1 MERGYPGKPPEAVQP
16 GRADLMSLVER
27 LYALTAE
34 LIERLEQGSDRDEK
48 IGWIDKAL
56 EEREQLLQKLKPPYS
71 EDEKALGKKLLDL
84 NVCMSQLLQKEKAL
98 IQKDI
103 KGLSIKKE
111 SNNKYVNPYQS
122 MATDGMFY
130 DKRK

>member
-1 MERGYPGKPPEAVQP
+1 
-16 GRADLMSLVER
+16 MSTVER
-27 LYALTAE
+27 LYVLTAG
-34 LIERLEQGSDRDEK
+34 LIEKLEQGDERDEK
-48 IGWIDKAL
+48 IGWIEAAL
-56 EEREQLLQKLKPPYS
+56 EEREQLMKEVQPPYS
-71 EDEKALGKKLLDL
+71 EGEKALGKKLLDL
-84 NVCMSQLLQKEKAL
+84 NIRLSQLLQKEKAL

-103 KGLSIKKE
+103 KSLSIKKE

>member
-1 MERGYPGKPPEAVQP
+1 
-16 GRADLMSLVER
+16 MSPVER

-34 LIERLEQGSDRDEK
+34 LVGKLEQVNDRDEK
-48 IGWIDKAL
+48 IGWIEAAID
-56 EEREQLLQKLKPPYS
+56 ERDQLMKEVQPPYS
-71 EDEKALGKKLLDL
+71 EGQKALGKKLLDL
-84 NVCMSQLLQKEKAL
+84 NVRLSQLLQKEKAL

-111 SNNKYVNPYQS
+111 STNKYVNPYQS

>member
-1 MERGYPGKPPEAVQP
+1 
-16 GRADLMSLVER
+16 MSSVER
-27 LYALTAE
+27 LYALTAG
-34 LIERLEQGSDRDEK
+34 LIEKLEQGNDRDEK
-48 IGWIDKAL
+48 IGWIEGVL
-56 EEREQLLQKLKPPYS
+56 EERDQLMKLVQPPYS
-71 EDEKALGKKLLDL
+71 EGEMALGQKLLDL
-84 NVCMSQLLQKEKAL
+84 NIRLSQLLQKEKAL

>member
-1 MERGYPGKPPEAVQP
+1 
-16 GRADLMSLVER
+16 MSSVER

-34 LIERLEQGSDRDEK
+34 LIERLKQGSDRDEK
-48 IGWIDKAL
+48 IGWIEAAL
-56 EEREQLLQKLKPPYS
+56 EERDQLMKETQPPYS
-71 EDEKALGKKLLDL
+71 EGEKALGKKLLDL
-84 NVCMSQLLQKEKAL
+84 NVRLSQLLHKEKAL

-111 SNNKYVNPYQS
+111 STNKYVNPYQS

>member
-1 MERGYPGKPPEAVQP
+1 
-16 GRADLMSLVER
+16 MSSVER
-27 LYALTAE
+27 LYALTAG
-34 LIERLEQGSDRDEK
+34 LIEKLELGNDRDEK
-48 IGWIDKAL
+48 IGWIEGAL
-56 EEREQLLQKLKPPYS
+56 EERDQLMKGLMPPYS
-71 EDEKALGKKLLDL
+71 EGEKALGKKLLDL
-84 NVCMSQLLQKEKAL
+84 NVRLSQLLQKEKAL

>member
-1 MERGYPGKPPEAVQP
+1 
-16 GRADLMSLVER
+16 MSSVER
-27 LYALTAE
+27 LYALTVG
-34 LIERLEQGSDRDEK
+34 LVDRLEQGSDRDEK
-48 IGWIDKAL
+48 IGWIEAAL
-56 EEREQLLQKLKPPYS
+56 EERDQLMQELQPPYS
-71 EDEKALGKKLLDL
+71 EGEKALGKKLLDL
-84 NVCMSQLLQKEKAL
+84 NIRLSQLLQKEKAL

>member
-1 MERGYPGKPPEAVQP
+1 
-16 GRADLMSLVER
+16 MSPVER
-27 LYALTAE
+27 LYAMTAE
-34 LIERLEQGSDRDEK
+34 LIERLEQGNDRDEK
-48 IGWIDKAL
+48 IGWIEGAL
-56 EEREQLLQKLKPPYS
+56 EERDQLMKEIQPPYS
-71 EDEKALGKKLLDL
+71 EGEKLLGKKLLDL
-84 NVCMSQLLQKEKAL
+84 NIRLSQQMQKEKAL

>member
-1 MERGYPGKPPEAVQP
+1 MRP
-16 GRADLMSLVER
+16 VER
-27 LYALTAE
+27 LYSLTAG
-34 LIERLEQGSDRDEK
+34 LIEKLEQGNDRDEK
-48 IGWIDKAL
+48 IGWIEGAL
-56 EEREQLLQKLKPPYS
+56 EERDQLMKEVQPPYS
-71 EDEKALGKKLLDL
+71 EGEKALGKKLLDL
-84 NVCMSQLLQKEKAL
+84 NIRLSQLLQKEKAL